1 MLIAIYCIYI
11 YKYISELKPHWNN
24 FRQPQKSYNSTSTYK
39 KLNFSIYNKK
49 VSSINKPTYI
59 TQALHGHI
67 HKLTSWGIPM
77 TADTCELWFGWAGT
91 SSFPGKHLET
101 RKRSGNGHPK
111 RVSRHVHCVGCLFF
125 FFEVHNVAQQIV
137 WQQPRN
143 IPIRRDWET
152 FKMKLRFQDVSVS
165 ESFVSLTFSAESF
178 HDLTVGM
185 NFC

>member
-125 FFEVHNVAQQIV
+125 FWGAQCSATNCVTAAAEYSNQARLGDLQDETQISGCFRV
-137 WQQPRN
+137 R
-143 IPIRRDWET
+143 
-152 FKMKLRFQDVSVS
+152 K
-165 ESFVSLTFSAESF
+165 
-178 HDLTVGM
+178 
-185 NFC
+185 FCVFDI